1 MGVYSREIVNLT
13 VVTVSNRWLGYWS
26 GYTCAQRKTR
36 KLYIYSTVRLY
47 GTSKRRKN
55 RLLVFYFVMKKKIY
69 CTDL

>member
-36 KLYIYSTVRLY
+36 KLYIHSTSMY